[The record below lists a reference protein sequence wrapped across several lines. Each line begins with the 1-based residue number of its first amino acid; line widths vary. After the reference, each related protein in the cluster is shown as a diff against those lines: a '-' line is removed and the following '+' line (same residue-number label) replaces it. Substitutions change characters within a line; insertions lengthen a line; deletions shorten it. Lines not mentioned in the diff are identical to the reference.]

1 MSITVRIPQPLRKLT
16 NGQNEVSSSGQ
27 TAGELIGNLDQQYAG
42 LKERLCDETG
52 ALRRFVNIYV
62 NDEDIRFL
70 QDLDTPLKDGDLVS
84 IIPAIAGG
92 VEENDPQNMKRKI
105 YLTFP
110 QKRIQ
115 EPIVWR
121 LAKKFDLITNIRGA
135 SVSEEIGLMALELEG
150 GTTDIDRAISYLKEL
165 GVKVEPIEKDVI
177 E

>member
-1 MSITVRIPQPLRKLT
+1 
-16 NGQNEVSSSGQ
+16 
-27 TAGELIGNLDQQYAG
+27 
-42 LKERLCDETG
+42 
-52 ALRRFVNIYV
+52 
-62 NDEDIRFL
+62 L

-84 IIPAIAGG
+84 IVPAIAGG
-92 VEENDPQNMKRKI
+92 VEEKDPKNIIRKI

-121 LAKKFDLITNIRGA
+121 LAKKFDVITNIRGA

-150 GTTDIDRAISYLKEL
+150 GTTDIERAISYLKEL
-165 GVKVEPIEKDVI
+165 DVKVEPIEKDVI